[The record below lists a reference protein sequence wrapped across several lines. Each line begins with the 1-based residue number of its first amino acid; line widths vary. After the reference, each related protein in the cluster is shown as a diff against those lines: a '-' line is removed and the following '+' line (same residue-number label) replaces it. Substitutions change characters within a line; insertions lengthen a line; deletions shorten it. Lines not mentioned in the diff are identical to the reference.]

1 MVKKE
6 ISEREREFF
15 FLRRRIIE
23 RIVNNNSVSFERLIK
38 NYIEE

>member
-23 RIVNNNSVSFERLIK
+23 RINNNSISFERLIK